1 MPLGL
6 VSQDAR
12 LSENSYS
19 RCKDG
24 LNSLIFQ
31 TFPHF
36 FVRFQTFSYLCLRE
50 SVVNIIMKEI
60 DENKD
65 EQSMMASEPVGA
77 ALRADASTIGYDID
91 NWPGMPLVGPSN
103 LEEMNTRIDQAE
115 QEINEGIGFSWE
127 QVMSDAQ
134 SIVSR
139 YETAVY

>member
-1 MPLGL
+1 
-6 VSQDAR
+6 
-12 LSENSYS
+12 
-19 RCKDG
+19 
-24 LNSLIFQ
+24 
-31 TFPHF
+31 
-36 FVRFQTFSYLCLRE
+36 
-50 SVVNIIMKEI
+50 MKEI